1 MTQVS
6 LNHSGLKQTFIIS
19 QIHLVSVSR
28 SVSSDSLLPCE
39 LQPARLLFHG
49 ISQARVLEW
58 VATSLSITKMMQGNL
73 SHGGLKQTFII
84 SQILWVRK
92 PGSVQ
97 PSPLT

>member
-19 QIHLVSVSR
+19 QIHLVLVAQSHPTLRCPVNCSLPGSSV
-28 SVSSDSLLPCE
+28 
-39 LQPARLLFHG
+39 HG

-73 SHGGLKQTFII
+73 SRGGLKETFII
-84 SQILWVRK
+84 SQVLWVRK